1 MKKHLLKILQEKDF
15 DEFDYFVDTYMSGNW
30 DYVIKFLLQSDIPK
44 DLYTNYLK
52 DRKPLVYY
60 SFLRNNNISIASDLL
75 SEYSDF
81 YMKDNRIYLYMSE
94 RNEAKIFFDDGGYS
108 NNYSSQDIANKVL
121 SDDNDGSYFYND
133 YVDLENGILDN
144 LNEKNMNQ
152 LKELILKELGG
163 TSIETEDGEY
173 KISSEFLK
181 SIDNKELSQIIEYK
195 SQYYSDLI
203 NLYSTSENYAYE
215 NELWDNVYGGL
226 KDLLS
231 VKEPFLYE
239 NKTITRSDGSKINR
253 DYHYLDITNI
263 SEEIVNLL
271 FEESVRHNNWEPD
284 NYSYISDVINELY
297 FDVNSRINFRTPYYP
312 DYSLTVKNLNEL
324 FNDYL

>member
-1 MKKHLLKILQEKDF
+1 MKKHFLKILQEKDF

-30 DYVIKFLLQSDIPK
+30 DYVIKFLMQSDIPK

-52 DRKPLVYY
+52 GRNPLVYY
-60 SFLRNNNISIASDLL
+60 NFLRDNNIPIISDLL

-94 RNEAKIFFDDGGYS
+94 RNEAKIFFDDGGYR
-108 NNYSSQDIANKVL
+108 NNLSAQDVANKVL
-121 SDDNDGSYFYND
+121 SDDNDGDYFYND
-133 YVDLENGILDN
+133 YVDLEKDTLDN
-144 LNEKNMNQ
+144 LNEKNMNE

-181 SIDNKELSQIIEYK
+181 SIDNEELSQIIKDK
-195 SQYYSDLI
+195 SQYYGDLI
-203 NLYSTSENYAYE
+203 NLYSTSENHAYE
-215 NELWDNVYGGL
+215 SELWDNVYGGL
-226 KDLLS
+226 QDLLS

-239 NKTITRSDGSKINR
+239 NKKITRSDGSTINR

-271 FEESVRHNNWEPD
+271 FEESVRHDNWEPD
-284 NYSYISDVINELY
+284 NYSYISDVINQLY
-297 FDVNSRINFRTPYYP
+297 FDVNSRIDFRTPDYP

>member
-1 MKKHLLKILQEKDF
+1 MKKHFLKILQEKDF

-44 DLYTNYLK
+44 DLYVNYLK

-60 SFLRNNNISIASDLL
+60 NFLRDNNIPIISDLL

-94 RNEAKIFFDDGGYS
+94 RNEAEIFFDGGGYR
-108 NNYSSQDIANKVL
+108 NNSSARDVANKVL
-121 SDDNDGSYFYND
+121 SDDNDGDYFYND
-133 YVDLENGILDN
+133 YVDLEKDTLDN
-144 LNEKNMNQ
+144 LNEKNMNK

-181 SIDNKELSQIIEYK
+181 SIDNEELSQIIKDK
-195 SQYYSDLI
+195 SQYYNDLI
-203 NLYSTSENYAYE
+203 NLYSTSENHAYE
-215 NELWDNVYGGL
+215 SELWDNVYGGL
-226 KDLLS
+226 QDLLS

-239 NKTITRSDGSKINR
+239 NKKIIRSDGSTINR

-271 FEESVRHNNWEPD
+271 FEESVRHDNWEPN
-284 NYSYISDVINELY
+284 NYSYISDVINQLY
-297 FDVNSRINFRTPYYP
+297 FDVNSRIDFRTPDYP